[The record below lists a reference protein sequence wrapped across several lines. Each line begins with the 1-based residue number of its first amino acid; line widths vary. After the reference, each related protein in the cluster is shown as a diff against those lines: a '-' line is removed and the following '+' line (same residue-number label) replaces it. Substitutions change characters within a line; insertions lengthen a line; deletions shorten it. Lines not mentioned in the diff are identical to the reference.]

1 MSRSKEADVT
11 CVVIGDGLRRSQE
24 YIEMSGAMNC
34 DASAEGEMGGLLTTN
49 LDILDAGDLSLGGRF
64 R

>member
-11 CVVIGDGLRRSQE
+11 CVVIGDGLRHSQE
-24 YIEMSGAMNC
+24 YIEMSSTMNC
-34 DASAEGEMGGLLTTN
+34 DASAEGEVGGLLTN
-49 LDILDAGDLSLGGRF
+49 LDILDAVDLPLGGRL